1 MVSMKN
7 IYPCTLGNRPMGS
20 IKEYG
25 SNTTSNRSRVDPPG
39 LIRIGSKNATL
50 SSQTRIPTKS
60 PVCTNRDTIVN
71 SNRTIPYRT
80 TVTGKCSGR
89 GIYLSPL
96 LPRVKGEYDFEE
108 FSSGMRIRSDPLIF
122 GPPDPVLFSTD
133 PDLTCNNGFLK
144 LFFS

>member
-1 MVSMKN
+1 MVYMVSMKN

-71 SNRTIPYRT
+71 SNGTIPYRP
-80 TVTGKCSGR
+80 TVTGKSSGR

-96 LPRVKGEYDFEE
+96 FPRGRRNMTNFEE
-108 FSSGMRIRSDPLIF
+108 FSYLSCAYYTA
-122 GPPDPVLFSTD
+122 V
-133 PDLTCNNGFLK
+133 FLK
-144 LFFS
+144 SVLKIYTFACNSNSATYSEL

>member
-7 IYPCTLGNRPMGS
+7 IYSCTLGNRPMGS
-20 IKEYG
+20 IKEYR
-25 SNTTSNRSRVDPPG
+25 SNTASNRSRVDPPG

-71 SNRTIPYRT
+71 SNRTIPYRP

-89 GIYLSPL
+89 CKYTYPLSSVGGRRNMTL
-96 LPRVKGEYDFEE
+96 KSFHITRKI
-108 FSSGMRIRSDPLIF
+108 IRFFLSYRLIF
-122 GPPDPVLFSTD
+122 T
-133 PDLTCNNGFLK
+133 K
-144 LFFS
+144 Y